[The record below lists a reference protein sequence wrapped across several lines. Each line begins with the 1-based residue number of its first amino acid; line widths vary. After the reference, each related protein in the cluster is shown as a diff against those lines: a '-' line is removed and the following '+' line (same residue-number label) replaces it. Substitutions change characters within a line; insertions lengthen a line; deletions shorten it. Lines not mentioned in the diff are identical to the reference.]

1 MGSHYIHLNNSNGN
15 SCWRDAQAMA
25 VAGAYGKP
33 VSSIPDPTAAAKG
46 VLSSGPQTI
55 LAYGALLSERSARL
69 TFPYLQNFRLARV
82 SHLPVP
88 AELQLA
94 RVSGLRRVFA
104 HPHLF
109 LISQEVLD
117 PSKTLRIAS
126 LSAEMCD
133 HPGSG
138 FVVGMATCIA

>member
-1 MGSHYIHLNNSNGN
+1 
-15 SCWRDAQAMA
+15 MA

-82 SHLPVP
+82 S
-88 AELQLA
+88 
-94 RVSGLRRVFA
+94 GLRRVFA